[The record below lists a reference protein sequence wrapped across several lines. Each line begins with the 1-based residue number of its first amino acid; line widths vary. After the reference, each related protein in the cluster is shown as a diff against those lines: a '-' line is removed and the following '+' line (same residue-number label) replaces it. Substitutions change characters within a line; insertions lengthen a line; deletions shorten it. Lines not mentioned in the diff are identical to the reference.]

1 MLKRWV
7 TTASLSEGIGWL
19 IKPFYYDDAASILEQ
34 RILRMM
40 LHLGMLKLG
49 EEPAGTVVMMTP
61 WGCEAAVPKHLLR

>member
-1 MLKRWV
+1 MGDH
-7 TTASLSEGIGWL
+7 SLAVRRNRL
-19 IKPFYYDDAASILEQ
+19 ADQALYYDDAASILEQ

-49 EEPAGTVVMMTP
+49 EEAAGTVVMMTP